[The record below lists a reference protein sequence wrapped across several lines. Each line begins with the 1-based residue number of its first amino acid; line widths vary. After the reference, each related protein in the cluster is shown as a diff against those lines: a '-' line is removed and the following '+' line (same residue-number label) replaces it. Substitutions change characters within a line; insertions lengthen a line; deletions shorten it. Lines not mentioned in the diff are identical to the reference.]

1 MKSMTGFG
9 RAKLQKDSRIYEIE
23 IKSVN
28 YRYNDIGIKLPR
40 SISYLEE
47 NIKKEV
53 KKYINRGKID
63 IFISYENY
71 SSQGKEII
79 VNHEL
84 VKKYLL
90 EYNKIATENNLSLD
104 IPVIEITK
112 LPDILTLKTIQ
123 DDEDIIK
130 KEVLDTLNIAINNI
144 IEMRQKEGEKIKE
157 DLKKRIKDVE
167 AKVDEILKNSTG
179 LIEEYIVKLNDKVKE
194 MLKTDSIDET
204 RILTEVVIYAD
215 KCSIEE
221 EITRLNSHI
230 TQFKE
235 LINTKEPVGKK
246 LDFLIQEMNRETN
259 TIGSKSVK
267 LEITNL
273 VIDIKTQLE
282 DIREQI
288 QNVE

>member
-9 RAKLQKDSRIYEIE
+9 RAKFQKDTRIYEIE
-23 IKSVN
+23 IRAVN
-28 YRYNDIGIKLPR
+28 HKYNDIAIKLPR

-47 NIKKEV
+47 NIKKEI
-53 KKYINRGKID
+53 KKNINRGKID
-63 IFISYENY
+63 VFINYESY
-71 SSQGKEII
+71 SSQEQEII
-79 VNHEL
+79 INHEL
-84 VKKYLL
+84 IKKYLS
-90 EYNKIATENNLSLD
+90 EFNKIVTENNLSLN
-104 IPVIEITK
+104 IQVTELTK
-112 LPDILTLKTIQ
+112 LPDVLTIKTIQ
-123 DDEDIIK
+123 DNEDIIQT
-130 KEVLDTLNIAINNI
+130 ELLNTLNIAIGNFV
-144 IEMRQKEGEKIKE
+144 EMRQKEGEKIKE
-157 DLKKRIKDVE
+157 DLKKRIDEVE
-167 AKVDEILKNSTG
+167 KKVTEIFKYSTG
-179 LIEEYIVKLNDKVKE
+179 LIEEYIIKLKDKVKE
-194 MLKTDSIDET
+194 LLKTDSIDEA

-221 EITRLNSHI
+221 ELTRLNSHI
-230 TQFKE
+230 TQFNE
-235 LINTKEPVGKK
+235 LINTKGSIGKK